1 MSLVVVDTAGAS
13 AVTVICEISTPT
25 AKRRSTLAS
34 SPTTRWIP
42 LRMASWKPAL
52 VTLISYSPSGSDR
65 TRYRPASSVT
75 LFRTA
80 PVGTGAPEGSVTVPL
95 MLADTWARAEGK
107 QPNIRRTR
115 ASEARQRRV
124 QLHRLAQRKGLTRES
139 CPIANN
145 SFLFICNPPKMQKTA
160 RKSPHRP
167 LADRSPDGE
176 PIIQYS
182 SYRYVK
188 PT

>member
-1 MSLVVVDTAGAS
+1 MSLVVVDTTGAS
-13 AVTVICEISTPT
+13 VVTVICEISTPT

-65 TRYRPASSVT
+65 TRYRPASSVK
-75 LFRTA
+75 LLRIA
-80 PVGTGAPEGSVTVPL
+80 PVSRFLAFTAAAGTGAPEASVTMPF
-95 MLADTWARAEGK
+95 MLADTWARAEGR

-124 QLHRLAQRKGLTRES
+124 QFDQLAQRKGLTRES
-139 CPIANN
+139 CPMADN
-145 SFLFICNPPKMQKTA
+145 SFLFILE
-160 RKSPHRP
+160 SPRGSRP
-167 LADRSPDGE
+167 AGRQIALADRSPVAE
-176 PIIQYS
+176 
-182 SYRYVK
+182 
-188 PT
+188 

>member
-1 MSLVVVDTAGAS
+1 M
-13 AVTVICEISTPT
+13 
-25 AKRRSTLAS
+25 AKRGATLAS
-34 SPTTRWIP
+34 APTRRCIP

-52 VTLISYSPSGSDR
+52 VTLIAYSPSGSDR

-75 LFRTA
+75 LFRKA
-80 PVGTGAPEGSVTVPL
+80 PVSRFFALTAAAGTGVPEGSVTVPL

-107 QPNIRRTR
+107 QPNIGRTR

-124 QLHRLAQRKGLTRES
+124 QLDRLAQRKGLTTES

-145 SFLFICNPPKMQKTA
+145 SFLFIWNSPKMQKTA
-160 RKSPHRP
+160 RKSADRP
-167 LADRSPDGE
+167 LADRSPAGE
-176 PIIQYS
+176 SIIQYS